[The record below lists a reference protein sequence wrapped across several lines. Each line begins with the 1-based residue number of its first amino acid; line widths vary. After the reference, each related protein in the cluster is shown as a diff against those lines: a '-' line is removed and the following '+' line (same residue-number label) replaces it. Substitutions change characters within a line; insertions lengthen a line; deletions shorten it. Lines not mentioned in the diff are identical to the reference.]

1 MGYNIFYAKFEVVY
15 DICQKYKLRYN
26 IMQIFVPY
34 FWGVQN
40 NGLMLILHSI
50 KNTIIENI

>member
-1 MGYNIFYAKFEVVY
+1 MGYNIFYAQFEVVY
-15 DICQKYKLRYN
+15 AICQKYKLWYN
-26 IMQIFVPY
+26 IMQICVPY

-40 NGLMLILHSI
+40 NGLMLMLHSI